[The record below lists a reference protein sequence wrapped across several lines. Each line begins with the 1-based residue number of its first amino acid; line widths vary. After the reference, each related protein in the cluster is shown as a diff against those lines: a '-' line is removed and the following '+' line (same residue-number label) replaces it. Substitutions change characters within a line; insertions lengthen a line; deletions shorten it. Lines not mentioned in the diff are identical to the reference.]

1 MTIVADLLG
10 QLIGECEAIR
20 TVRDE
25 ARRLI
30 ANERPGTRGPSILI
44 RGSAGTGKSL
54 LAWLIHRSGVRS
66 DYPFV
71 TIDCGVAIPALFD
84 SELFGLAPG
93 HFHDEYPRGKRG
105 LIEAA
110 HHGTLFLDGIE
121 LIPMDSQ
128 RRLEDVIERQTILRL
143 GGTQVR
149 DVNVRFISAT
159 RAGMTTGGMREPLYR
174 RLAEVT
180 FELPHL
186 STRGRDVILI
196 AERLIERACRASGV
210 AVKRLAPDAEAR
222 LLRFPF
228 FGGVQ
233 QLAEAI
239 ERITSLTTEPI
250 ITAEMLAAVGLPED
264 RAGA

>member
-1 MTIVADLLG
+1 MVADLLG

-30 ANERPGTRGPSILI
+30 ANEQPGTRGPSILI

-84 SELFGLAPG
+84 SELFGFAPG
-93 HFHDEYPRGKRG
+93 HFHDGYPRGKRG

-121 LIPMDSQ
+121 LIPMDLQ
-128 RRLEDVIERQTILRL
+128 RRLEDVIERQTTMRL
-143 GGTQVR
+143 GSTKVR

-159 RAGMTTGGMREPLYR
+159 RAAMPTGGVREPLYR

-186 STRGRDVILI
+186 SMRGRDVILI
-196 AERLIERACRASGV
+196 AERLVERACRASGV
-210 AVKRLAPDAEAR
+210 AVKRLAPNAEAR
-222 LLRFPF
+222 LLRSFF
-228 FGGVQ
+228 FGGVR

-239 ERITSLTTEPI
+239 ERITSLTREPI

-264 RAGA
+264 RADA

>member
-1 MTIVADLLG
+1 LAIVADFLG
-10 QLIGECEAIR
+10 QLIGECQAIR
-20 TVRDE
+20 AVRDE

-30 ANERPGTRGPSILI
+30 ATERPGTRAPSILI

-54 LAWLIHRSGVRS
+54 LAWLIHRSGVRA

-71 TIDCGVAIPALFD
+71 TIDCGAVIPDLFD
-84 SELFGLAPG
+84 AELFGLAPG
-93 HFHDEYPRGKRG
+93 HFHDRYAGGKRG

-110 HHGTLFLDGIE
+110 HNGTLFLDGID

-128 RRLEDVIERQTILRL
+128 RRLEDVIERQRTLRL
-143 GGTQVR
+143 GSTKMREV
-149 DVNVRFISAT
+149 DVRFISAT
-159 RAGMTTGGMREPLYR
+159 RAWMLTGGVREPLYR

-186 STRGRDVILI
+186 SMRGRDVILI
-196 AERLIERACRASGV
+196 AERLLERACRASGL

-222 LLRFPF
+222 LLRSAF

-233 QLAEAI
+233 QLTEAI

-264 RAGA
+264 RAEG